1 MGDFLAFRKMI
12 TPMIIQIVFWL
23 GVAVIVIS
31 ALISI
36 ASGYT
41 GPVLIGLLQLIVG
54 PIVWRMWCELVIVW
68 FQIANSLADIRN
80 HTVK

>member
-23 GVAVIVIS
+23 GVAVIVIF